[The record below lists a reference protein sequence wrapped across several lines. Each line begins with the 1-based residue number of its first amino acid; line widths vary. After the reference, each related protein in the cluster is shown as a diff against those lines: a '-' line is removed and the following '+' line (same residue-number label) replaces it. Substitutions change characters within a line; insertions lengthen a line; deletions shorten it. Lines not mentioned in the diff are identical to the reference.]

1 MWLICSSIVQ
11 FRVGRLGWAGVL
23 VLLLARGQIFA
34 QGQNLPAPPK
44 QEQKSGPK
52 PRRIWTEDDLIPLR
66 KPWDQYQIAR
76 EKKVEEEKAAK
87 AAEERSKRS
96 SAKAPEPRVSSV
108 PASAEGQSEPAET
121 LPAPEGRIEEARE
134 KVAALEKKLQIA
146 ERAFYDSREDQRADA
161 EHQKEA
167 VAQELEKAR
176 EDLKLLEEKLPAPKP
191 AQQSPSPPP

>member
-1 MWLICSSIVQ
+1 VQ

-52 PRRIWTEDDLIPLR
+52 AKRIWTEDDLIPLR
-66 KPWDQYQIAR
+66 KPWGQYQIAQ
-76 EKKVEEEKAAK
+76 EKKAEEEKAAK
-87 AAEERSKRS
+87 AAGEQSKRS
-96 SAKAPEPRVSSV
+96 SAKVPEPRVSTV

-121 LPAPEGRIEEARE
+121 VPALEGRIEEARE

-146 ERAFYDSREDQRADA
+146 ERNFYDSREDERANAEQQR
-161 EHQKEA
+161 EA
-167 VAQELEKAR
+167 VAKELEKAR
-176 EDLKLLEEKLPAPKP
+176 EDLKLLEEKLRALKP
-191 AQQSPSPPP
+191 AQ